1 MNLEE
6 IQQNYNI
13 SKPMVAGIL
22 LILAG
27 IIGIISWAYMV
38 GEGSILNYIVETSEV
53 GMDADQI
60 RNAFMTCGAI
70 GIILSVFSILGGIL
84 SIKRKKWKVIIVSS
98 LFGLFIMGF
107 FLLSSILCLLATI
120 LLIMSKNEFL

>member
-1 MNLEE
+1 M
-6 IQQNYNI
+6 QQNYSI
-13 SKPMVAGIL
+13 SKPVVAGIL

-27 IIGIISWAYMV
+27 VIGIVSWAYML
-38 GEGSILNYIVETSEV
+38 GDGSIINYVLETSKA
-53 GMDADQI
+53 GMNEDQI
-60 RNAFMTCGAI
+60 RNAFITFGVI
-70 GIILSVFSILGGIL
+70 GIVLSVFSILGGIL

>member
-1 MNLEE
+1 MEE
-6 IQQNYNI
+6 MQQNYSI
-13 SKPMVAGIL
+13 SKPVVAGIL

-27 IIGIISWAYMV
+27 VIGIVSWAYML
-38 GEGSILNYIVETSEV
+38 GDGSIINYVLETSKA
-53 GMDADQI
+53 GMNEDQI
-60 RNAFMTCGAI
+60 RNAFITFGVI
-70 GIILSVFSILGGIL
+70 GIVLSVFSILGGIL